1 MVVRMDNLTK
11 DQIMRLSDEELV
23 DYINNMLKLGY
34 TLSTFSREKGIKRQK
49 LRDRLANAGYAY
61 NDARKEFAKTIDSIN
76 IDVVKNHDKSKPKG
90 LEEDESVIKLRELLE
105 RIEALETRL
114 NNMQKV
120 DEENTNE
127 LKPIVFNSKTQ
138 QRNYPLHEE
147 VTELLAEV
155 HRQNPHLKVKDI
167 VNHLL
172 YQGLLKA
179 IHSHSE

>member
-1 MVVRMDNLTK
+1 MGTRMDNLTRE
-11 DQIMRLSDEELV
+11 QIMRLSDEKLL
-23 DYINNMLKLGY
+23 DYINSMLKLGY
-34 TLSTFSREKGIKRQK
+34 TLSTFSRDKGIKRQK
-49 LRDRLANAGYAY
+49 LRDRLANAGYTY
-61 NDARKEFAKTIDSIN
+61 NDERKEFVKPIDSIS
-76 IDVVKNHDKSKPKG
+76 IDAPNKCDKTRYKG
-90 LEEDESVIKLRELLE
+90 VDEEDSIITLKELLE

-179 IHSHSE
+179 IHSK